1 MVDSPDCAVVASPVT
16 DQCLG
21 LEGTS
26 SLRIRCDCR
35 SALDVGPESYT
46 GRMAEDRIVADHR
59 IMGGVPCIRGTRI
72 PVATIV
78 GLIAEGYSV
87 EGVVA
92 DYPQLVTEDVRASLA
107 FAAAAVSE
115 RQLPLRTPA

>member
-1 MVDSPDCAVVASPVT
+1 MV
-16 DQCLG
+16 
-21 LEGTS
+21 EN
-26 SLRIRCDCR
+26 
-35 SALDVGPESYT
+35 
-46 GRMAEDRIVADHR
+46 RIVADHR

-78 GLIAEGYSV
+78 GLLAQGQSGDGI
-87 EGVVA
+87 VA
-92 DYPQLVTEDVRASLA
+92 DYPQLTLDDIRAALE